1 MLSSH
6 KSGVHMCVS
15 SIFSFKSIR
24 DVNNLVCIADIRTRY
39 SYIRVP
45 VKR

>member
-1 MLSSH
+1 VLAQFS
-6 KSGVHMCVS
+6 VS
-15 SIFSFKSIR
+15 KVL
-24 DVNNLVCIADIRTRY
+24 DDLNNLVCIADIRTRY